1 MACIY
6 PRWLTTYPLD
16 DPPRI
21 PTSHSNTVTGSS
33 QLNYMGFL
41 IGPHQEA
48 SDVSEPAEL
57 VYLSAFVTD
66 GLLEPTD
73 LKKNN

>member
-1 MACIY
+1 M
-6 PRWLTTYPLD
+6 
-16 DPPRI
+16 
-21 PTSHSNTVTGSS
+21 TGSS